1 MTVNYTTLL
10 GLAKPVTGT
19 ETGVW
24 GDIVNDQIT
33 TLIEDA
39 VASAA
44 TISVAAGNVTLS
56 TTSGVANQARCA
68 ALILTGTPG
77 TTRNIIAPSQ
87 SKIYV
92 IINQSDSSVVIKG
105 SATTGVTVASGVTA
119 LVAWNGSD
127 FELIG
132 ESGDV
137 VGPASSVD
145 NEIALYS
152 GTSGKIIKRASTTG
166 VLKATSGVIA
176 AAVSGTDYAPA
187 TSGSGI
193 LKGNGSGG
201 FSTAV
206 AGTDYAGM
214 SNNQTFAASQRG
226 TVTTDNDGSF
236 DMNVTNNFKCTPTGG
251 FTLTF
256 TNITSGQS
264 GFVLL
269 INNSNYAITA
279 AATTKVV
286 SGTLNTISST
296 GTYLLSYWTD
306 GTNVYV
312 TNSGA
317 MA

>member
-1 MTVNYTTLL
+1 MTINYTTLL

-24 GDIVNDQIT
+24 GDVVNDQIT

-39 VASAA
+39 VAKA
-44 TISVAAGNVTLS
+44 TTVDVTAGNATLT
-56 TTSGVANQARCA
+56 TTSGSSNQARCA
-68 ALILTGTPG
+68 ALIAIGTPG
-77 TTRNIIAPSQ
+77 TSRNIIAPSQ
-87 SKIYV
+87 SKVYV
-92 IINQSDSSVVIKG
+92 VINQSNGSVVVKG
-105 SATTGVTVASGVTA
+105 AATTGVTIASGATA
-119 LVAWNGSD
+119 LIAWNGSD

-166 VLKATSGVIA
+166 ILKATSGVIA
-176 AAVSGTDYAPA
+176 AAT
-187 TSGSGI
+187 
-193 LKGNGSGG
+193 
-201 FSTAV
+201 
-206 AGTDYAGM
+206 AGTDYGKPDTA
-214 SNNQTFAASQRG
+214 STWSASQRG

-256 TNITSGQS
+256 TNITAGQS
-264 GFVLL
+264 GFILL
-269 INNSNYAITA
+269 VNNSNYAITA
-279 AATTKVV
+279 AATTKVAAT
-286 SGTLNTISST
+286 TLATVSST

>member
-1 MTVNYTTLL
+1 MTINYTTLL

-24 GDIVNDQIT
+24 GDVVNDQIT
-33 TLIEDA
+33 SLIEDA
-39 VASAA
+39 VANVA
-44 TISVAAGNVTLS
+44 SVNVSAGNVTLS
-56 TTSGVANQARCA
+56 TTSGSANQARCA
-68 ALILTGTPG
+68 IIIATGTPG
-77 TTRNIIAPSQ
+77 TSRNIIAPSQ
-87 SKIYV
+87 SKFYIV
-92 IINQSDSSVVIKG
+92 INQSDASIVLKG
-105 SATTGVTVASGVTA
+105 AATTGVTLTTNTNA
-119 LVAWNGSD
+119 LVAWNGTD
-127 FELIG
+127 FEIV
-132 ESGDV
+132 SV
-137 VGPASSVD
+137 SAPTASVD
-145 NEIALYS
+145 NEIVLFS
-152 GTSGKIIKRASTTG
+152 GTSGKVIKRATTTG
-166 VLKATSGVIA
+166 ILKGTSGVIS

-187 TSGSGI
+187 TSVSGI

-201 FSTAV
+201 FSTAT
-206 AGTDYAGM
+206 AGTDYGKPDTA
-214 SNNQTFAASQRG
+214 STWSASQRG

-236 DMNVTNNFKCTPTGG
+236 DMNVTNNFKCTPTGT

-256 TNITSGQS
+256 TNITAGQS

-279 AATTKVV
+279 AATTKVP
-286 SGTLNTISST
+286 STLLATISAT